1 MKNKSNL
8 FKYIFIAIII
18 INGLYILKYFNDFYS
33 NDKLLKNVK
42 KTYKNPRNSYKNKF
56 DELVK
61 KNSNFIGWL
70 KINNTNIDHPV
81 VQGNDNKFYLKKDF
95 YKKNNNS
102 GSIFIDY
109 KNKIISNSKNR
120 DKNIIFYGHNM
131 KSNTMFAELNKFTNK
146 DFFMKN
152 KYITFNTRTE
162 NLKFEI
168 FSVYTTKSTEN
179 YRQINFVREKQHENF
194 LNKTKNN
201 SLFKKNISLTH
212 NDFIITLSTC
222 AYDFDNS
229 RLVLHAKLIKE
240 KILK

>member
-1 MKNKSNL
+1 MKNKYKL
-8 FKYIFIAIII
+8 IKYIFIAIVI
-18 INGLYILKYFNDFYS
+18 INSSYIFKYFYNIYS
-33 NDKLLKNVK
+33 NDKLLKNIK
-42 KTYKNPRNSYKNKF
+42 KTYKNATNSHKNKF

-61 KNSNFIGWL
+61 KNPDFVGWL
-70 KINNTNIDHPV
+70 KINNTNINFPV
-81 VQGNDNKFYLKKDF
+81 VQGKDNKFYLDKDF

-102 GSIFIDY
+102 GSIFMDY
-109 KNKIISNSKNR
+109 KNKITNNIKNR

-146 DFFMKN
+146 NFFMKN

-168 FSVYTTKSTEN
+168 FSVYKTKSTEN
-179 YRQINFVREKQHENF
+179 YRKINFVSEKQHENF
-194 LNKTKNN
+194 LNKIKNN
-201 SLFKKNISLTH
+201 SLLKKNISLTH

-222 AYDFDNS
+222 AYDFDDA